1 MPLKGIENT
10 ISSKETKKVNNNS
23 PNLIKTR
30 HMKLRE
36 SIQIKEDQV
45 DNEQENKVVVKQ
57 DDFDELFPV
66 ESEKKQIE
74 RSPVKRKAQDLIDIF
89 TDEKQLSF
97 KSSRSS
103 SQTSSIQLPHTIVDD
118 EYDHNPH
125 LKGIDLTKNEVIGSK
140 VHKTSSI
147 LITKKIKATRTNVNS
162 KNVAST
168 SIELADI
175 DDSYNNN
182 QLNVSTQTN
191 FEPEI
196 IETNVQTETK
206 TVRKSTRKR
215 KASQSPPPKPAKK
228 DESDHDDDILI
239 EHEINSKP
247 ILFEE
252 DDYLTTTIK
261 RKNLRSD
268 SSKVSFSFK
277 H

>member
-1 MPLKGIENT
+1 MI
-10 ISSKETKKVNNNS
+10 
-23 PNLIKTR
+23 
-30 HMKLRE
+30 
-36 SIQIKEDQV
+36 
-45 DNEQENKVVVKQ
+45 
-57 DDFDELFPV
+57 
-66 ESEKKQIE
+66 
-74 RSPVKRKAQDLIDIF
+74 
-89 TDEKQLSF
+89 
-97 KSSRSS
+97 
-103 SQTSSIQLPHTIVDD
+103 
-118 EYDHNPH
+118 
-125 LKGIDLTKNEVIGSK
+125 
-140 VHKTSSI
+140 
-147 LITKKIKATRTNVNS
+147 TNVNS

-268 SSKVSFSFK
+268 SSKFSFSFK